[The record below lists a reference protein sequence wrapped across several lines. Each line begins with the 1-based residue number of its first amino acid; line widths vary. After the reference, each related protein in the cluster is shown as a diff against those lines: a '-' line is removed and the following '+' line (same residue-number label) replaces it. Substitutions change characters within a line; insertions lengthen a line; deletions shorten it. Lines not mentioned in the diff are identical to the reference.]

1 MPFIAPFVAAGI
13 GAAARSAAGP
23 LLARGA
29 SAVAGRAVSASQLAK
44 AAKMARGAARAG
56 ATASRLASFAGNM
69 GGAALAA
76 GQSVEMEA
84 KPHPV
89 FKAPTMGG
97 EFVND

>member
-1 MPFIAPFVAAGI
+1 MPFIAPFIAAGI
-13 GAAARSAAGP
+13 GAAARTAAGP

-44 AAKMARGAARAG
+44 AAKVVRGAARTG
-56 ATASRLASFAGNM
+56 ATASRLASFAGNVA
-69 GGAALAA
+69 GVA

-97 EFVND
+97 EFVNG